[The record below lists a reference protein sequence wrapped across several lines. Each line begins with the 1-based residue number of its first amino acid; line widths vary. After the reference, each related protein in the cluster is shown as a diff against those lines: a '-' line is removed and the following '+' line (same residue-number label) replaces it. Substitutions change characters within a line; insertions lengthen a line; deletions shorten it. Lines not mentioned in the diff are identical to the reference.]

1 MDDIQRSKTAA
12 GEHIVDFFK
21 EHQDGSLIYRN
32 QLHTQTVVLRAEEIG
47 DYYGL
52 SPLDSFIVFIAACF
66 HDTGHLVHAAG
77 GHEEKSVELMREYF
91 KQENIEESILL
102 QVETCILAT
111 RLPSDPQSLCEQILC
126 DADLYHL
133 GTPDFLITN
142 ELVKNEIELRCHVHL
157 TNWNELSLQFL
168 QAHNFHT
175 SYCREKLGE
184 GKLHNIRFLQNIIT
198 GTNQGLQH

>member
-21 EHQDGSLIYRN
+21 EHQDGSLIYHN

-111 RLPSDPQSLCEQILC
+111 RLPSDP
-126 DADLYHL
+126 
-133 GTPDFLITN
+133 
-142 ELVKNEIELRCHVHL
+142 
-157 TNWNELSLQFL
+157 
-168 QAHNFHT
+168 
-175 SYCREKLGE
+175 
-184 GKLHNIRFLQNIIT
+184 
-198 GTNQGLQH
+198 